1 MLDVPAMTDLL
12 QVGWRSH
19 RQTQRII
26 QLPAGQQS
34 CIFSDSG
41 SVKLK
46 PQPTVKMDPQC
57 RLFRFTHW
65 VPPQQEQRETNTL
78 ILQGT
83 APFGLSNSMMQMGN
97 VGIDGLC

>member
-12 QVGWRSH
+12 QLHWRSH

-34 CIFSDSG
+34 RIRSDSG

-46 PQPTVKMDPQC
+46 PQPTVKTDLQSP
-57 RLFRFTHW
+57 LLRFTHW
-65 VPPQQEQRETNTL
+65 VPSQDDGRERPT
-78 ILQGT
+78 
-83 APFGLSNSMMQMGN
+83 P
-97 VGIDGLC
+97 

>member
-34 CIFSDSG
+34 CI
-41 SVKLK
+41 
-46 PQPTVKMDPQC
+46 
-57 RLFRFTHW
+57 
-65 VPPQQEQRETNTL
+65 
-78 ILQGT
+78 
-83 APFGLSNSMMQMGN
+83 
-97 VGIDGLC
+97 